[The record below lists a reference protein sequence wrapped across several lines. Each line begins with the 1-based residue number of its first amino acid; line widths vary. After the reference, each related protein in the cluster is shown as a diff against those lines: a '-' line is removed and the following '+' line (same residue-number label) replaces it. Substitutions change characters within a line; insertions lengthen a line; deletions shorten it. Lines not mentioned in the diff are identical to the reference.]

1 MAPYEMLYGRKCRTL
16 VCWGEV
22 GPREL
27 SHKDIVRATN
37 EKIEVVRAH
46 VKTVQDRQKSYADKR
61 RRPIEFQVGD
71 KVMLKVVP
79 WKGVIR
85 FRKRG
90 KLSLRFIGSF
100 KIVERVG
107 KVAYR
112 LELPEE
118 LSGIHSTFHVSHL
131 RKCLVDETIYIH
143 YEDIEV
149 DDRLNYVVKPMA
161 ILDRKVKILSN
172 KEINQVKVK
181 WEHRKGSD
189 TTWEPE
195 EEMQRLYATLFGT

>member
-1 MAPYEMLYGRKCRTL
+1 MAPYEMLYGRKCRTP

-27 SHKDIVRATN
+27 AHQDIVRATN
-37 EKIEVVRAH
+37 EKIDVARAH
-46 VKTVQDRQKSYADKR
+46 LKAAQDRQKAYADKR

-71 KVMLKVVP
+71 KVMLKVSP

-85 FRKRG
+85 FRKKG
-90 KLSLRFIGSF
+90 KLSPRFIGPF
-100 KIVERVG
+100 AIVERIG

-131 RKCLVDETIYIH
+131 RKCLADETTCVH
-143 YEDIEV
+143 YDDIEV
-149 DDRLNYVVKPMA
+149 DDRLNYVVRPIA
-161 ILDRKVKILSN
+161 ILDRKVKTLRN
-172 KEINQVKVK
+172 KEISQVRIK
-181 WEHRKGSD
+181 WEHKKGAD
-189 TTWEPE
+189 TTWESE
-195 EEMQRLYATLFGT
+195 EEMQRLYPTLFGT